1 MNRAIL
7 VLGAV
12 MELEDET
19 KAFQIMN
26 QDLKTVIAFRKQ
38 IIHVRFD

>member
-1 MNRAIL
+1 MNRL
-7 VLGAV
+7 EQLQKRF
-12 MELEDET
+12 MELKDET